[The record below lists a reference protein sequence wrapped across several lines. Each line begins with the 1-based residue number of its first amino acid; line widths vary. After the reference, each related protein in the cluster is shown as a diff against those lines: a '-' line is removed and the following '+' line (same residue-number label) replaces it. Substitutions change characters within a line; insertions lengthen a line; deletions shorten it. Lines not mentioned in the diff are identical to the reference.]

1 MTTKKAT
8 SRLTT
13 EARLESIKSKES
25 QGGDLSNQDYAV
37 YVLFGVIFPGILL
50 IWGWL

>member
-1 MTTKKAT
+1 MINKKAKK
-8 SRLTT
+8 RLTT
-13 EARLESIKSKES
+13 EERLESMVLKEN

-37 YVLFGVIFPGILL
+37 YVLFGVIFPGVLL